1 MRPSLL
7 VYGQD
12 VGGARVLLP
21 VVKRLRRERTTSVT
35 VLGTE
40 PACDIFHLAGVPCR
54 TLEAAGLGP
63 PVRDREVVRWVAA
76 LSPDLYVSDAGH
88 LRDRTAVRL
97 LSACRRLGVPTVAL
111 LDHWKNLDRF
121 RGRNGDGFR
130 HAPDVLG
137 VMDRG
142 TSRMLERLGLERD
155 RIRVVGHPYLEEMH
169 RTRRRLLARR
179 RVASLRRQVGVPGD
193 AVLVLC
199 CSEVLHVHG
208 PDSPCTRSCRPLFQ
222 GATPEGTLLDTVR
235 LAAERASAR
244 TGRRVVI
251 AVRPHPYERRMFAA
265 GGAAPVPMLHD
276 GVCSDVE
283 AVAAADIVMGLTAMP
298 LIQAYVLGKPVVG
311 LTLPTIVERA
321 GDPMRRFHWDTA
333 RTFTLVKD
341 ESSLTDKLTAL
352 IRGHRPG
359 AMNQR
364 VRSILRDATLRVLRE
379 IRLLRGRYTEF
390 SERRRA
396 AREAGYR

>member
-1 MRPSLL
+1 MQPRLL

-12 VGGARVLLP
+12 IGGARVLLP

-40 PACDIFHLAGVPCR
+40 SACDVFRLAGIPCQ
-54 TLEAAGLGP
+54 TLKAAGLGP
-63 PVRDREVVRWVAA
+63 PVRDRQVIRWVAA
-76 LSPDLYVSDAGH
+76 LSPDLYISDAGH
-88 LRDRTAVRL
+88 LRDRTAVHL

-137 VMDRG
+137 VMDQN
-142 TSRMLERLGLERD
+142 TSRMLERLGLKRD

-179 RVASLRRQVGVPGD
+179 RVASLRRRIGVPDDG
-193 AVLVLC
+193 VLVLC

-208 PDSPCTRSCRPLFQ
+208 PDSPCTQSCHSLFQ

-235 LAAERASAR
+235 LAVERTSTR
-244 TGRRVVI
+244 TGRQVVI
-251 AVRPHPYERRMFAA
+251 ALRPHPYEGRMYAA
-265 GGAAPVPMLHD
+265 GGEVPVPMLHD
-276 GVCSDVE
+276 GLCSDVE

-311 LTLPTIVERA
+311 LTLPTIVEGER
-321 GDPMRRFHWDTA
+321 DPMRRFHWDTA
-333 RTFTLVKD
+333 RTFILVKD
-341 ESSLTDKLTAL
+341 ERALTSKLTAL
-352 IRGHRPG
+352 IRGRRPG
-359 AMNQR
+359 SMNHR
-364 VRSILRDATLRVLRE
+364 VRAVLRDATLRVLRQ
-379 IRLLRGRYTEF
+379 IRLLLGRRAEF
-390 SERRRA
+390 SGHRRA
-396 AREAGYR
+396 AMVAGCR